1 MGEEKWLFG
10 QWIDPDETLRIALE
24 HIRDPEIREEIL
36 RALRAGGDV
45 ELLSERA
52 RKALQAAVMRVVMM
66 MRRKQRRRPR
76 D

>member
-1 MGEEKWLFG
+1 MGEEKWMWG
-10 QWIDPDETLRIALE
+10 QWLDPQEVLRIALE
-24 HIRDPEIREEIL
+24 HIRDPEIREEIQ

-52 RKALQAAVMRVVMM
+52 RKALQAAVMRVLM